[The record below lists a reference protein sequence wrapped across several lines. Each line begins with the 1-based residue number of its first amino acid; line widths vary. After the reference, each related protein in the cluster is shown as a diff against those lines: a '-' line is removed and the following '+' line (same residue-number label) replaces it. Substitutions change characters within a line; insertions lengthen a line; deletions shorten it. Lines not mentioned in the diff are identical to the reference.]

1 MQQWMPSVPKNYRG
15 VYLPYTWFLVN
26 AGLLVAYMRR
36 RDDEDADAGH
46 VRTATASRRT
56 AEQAS
61 QTDRS
66 GDAGEAML

>member
-36 RDDEDADAGH
+36 RDDGLPESH
-46 VRTATASRRT
+46 SVRTASA
-56 AEQAS
+56 AGQPS
-61 QTDRS
+61 QRGTGS
-66 GDAGEAML
+66 TGGSNAGEAML